1 MMKIFKLL
9 LVIAILFIS
18 IGAVSAE
25 GNFTA
30 LHEEIDLST
39 DSIEITQ
46 NYVYDNSTDYEL
58 TDGIIINKSDFTING
73 NGFTIDG
80 FNQSRIFTVVGT
92 NITINNLNLINGN
105 AYAGAALYIAPNST
119 VTTNNV
125 VFKDNTVITTGGAVK
140 NSVGLYTSI
149 NDTFINNNADTGG
162 AIQSEDGTLDI
173 LNGTFSSEDMQN
185 RGLVYMKNTLMY
197 IENTT
202 FANTSSKYCP
212 AIYSTQSN
220 GKIRK
225 STFANLNATLTAGA
239 IGIREHP
246 GEITIDDCDFINT
259 RCEKN
264 GGAIYADIGGE
275 NGIFDGNITILNSR
289 FTDCISEFGGAYL
302 QLGGHL
308 TIDNTNFTS
317 NIVVSDG
324 GAIYTSWVK
333 NVNISNSIF
342 TSNMGLYEGYSN
354 GGAAYFDMGNVILDS
369 CIFEDNNAS
378 NGSSIYTYDCDLSL
392 LDNYFNNPTENGTS
406 IYGVYCKYYGSGNNF
421 TDDKLSLN
429 NTNYDLN
436 VESSQTRFDLINN
449 TINVETLP
457 KKFDL
462 RDWGWVSS
470 VKNQGKMGSCWAFG
484 ITAALESVLIRYANI
499 TYNFSENNLQNTMIK
514 YSKYGSK
521 MLAES
526 GNTIFGQ
533 SYYSGW
539 LGVSPA
545 EYDTYDELGKIS
557 PLIATTEDVHT
568 KDIVF
573 IPIRKNSTDND
584 PLKRALLNY
593 GAVAVGYYHDFKM
606 PYYNETTYGYYNY
619 ANTTMNHI
627 VCLVGWDDTYPKENF
642 VETPPGDGAFI
653 LKNSWGTKFGD
664 EGYFYISYYDVSL
677 AKASHSMTFD
687 IQNNND
693 YDKLYQH
700 EICYN
705 NTINYTYTMNKFV
718 AEKNL
723 MIAAVGSFILDIG
736 DYNYT
741 ILVNGEKV
749 YEQNGKYDYEGY
761 LTIPLDEYIPVMKGD
776 EFAVISKSTMQN
788 VGNIRTHAEPHVSFA
803 SNDGVE
809 WKDLA
814 EYNYTAMI
822 KVYTI
827 NLDIYTEDLV
837 KIYKNTSNFEAN
849 IGVANETV
857 IFEINGRNY
866 TRISDENGTASM
878 TINLGPG
885 NYTIKTTFNG
895 TTVENTITVLPTLIA
910 DNLVKYFKNASQFY
924 ISLID
929 GGSNPISSVN
939 ITMNINGVFY
949 NRTTNE
955 NGTARLNIN
964 LPPGEY
970 ILTAIDPL
978 TDLMMSYNIT
988 VLPTLIADDLEMTY
1002 QDGSTFNVTVLDGQG
1017 KPAYKAAVKFNINGI
1032 FYTKHTD
1039 SKGIAK
1045 LNINLMSGKY
1055 IITSEYDG
1063 LKISNTISIKDLIN

>member
-1 MMKIFKLL
+1 MKIIKIL
-9 LVIAILFIS
+9 LVLTILIIS
-18 IGAVSAE
+18 ISAVSAE

-30 LHEEIDLST
+30 LQDEIDSST
-39 DSIEITQ
+39 DFLEINQDYT
-46 NYVYDNSTDYEL
+46 YDNSTDYKL
-58 TDGIIINKSDFTING
+58 IKGIEINKNDFTING
-73 NGFTIDG
+73 NGYTIDG
-80 FNQSRIFTVVGT
+80 ANQARIFTINGT
-92 NITINNLNLINGN
+92 NITINNLNFINGN
-105 AYAGAALYIAPNST
+105 ASYGGVLYIKVNSS
-119 VTTNNV
+119 
-125 VFKDNTVITTGGAVK
+125 ITTKNALFIDNEAVSEGGAII
-140 NSVGLYTSI
+140 NNGAYTSI
-149 NDTFINNNADTGG
+149 NDKFINNYAKKGG
-162 AIQSEDGTLDI
+162 TISSENSELAII
-173 LNGTFSSEDMQN
+173 NGSFSSDKIQN
-185 RGLVYMKNTLMY
+185 WGLIYMTSTLMY

-202 FANTSSKYCP
+202 FANITSNYSS
-212 AIYSTQSN
+212 AIYATRSM
-220 GKIRK
+220 GKIKK
-225 STFANLNATLTAGA
+225 SDFINLSAIMTAGA
-239 IGIREHP
+239 IGIKEHVYDI
-246 GEITIDDCDFINT
+246 EIDDCNFINT
-259 RCEKN
+259 RSEKN
-264 GGAIYADIGGE
+264 GGAIYADVGGAYGDL
-275 NGIFDGNITILNSR
+275 NGSITILNSR
-289 FTDCISEFGGAYL
+289 FINCISEFGGAYL
-302 QLGGHL
+302 QLCGYL
-308 TIDNTNFTS
+308 NIDNTNFTS
-317 NIVVSDG
+317 NIAIFDG
-324 GAIYTSWVK
+324 GAIYTSWVDT
-333 NVNISNSIF
+333 VNINNSIF
-342 TSNMGLYEGYSN
+342 TSNMALYDNYSH
-354 GGAAYFDMGNVILDS
+354 GGAAYFDMGEVIMDS
-369 CIFEDNNAS
+369 CILENNNAS
-378 NGSSIYTYDCDLSL
+378 EGSSLYTYDCNVSL
-392 LDNYFNNPTENGTS
+392 LDNYFNNPTENSSS
-406 IYGVYCKYYGSGNNF
+406 IYGVHCNYDENENNF
-421 TDDKLSLN
+421 TQDKLSLN
-429 NTNYDLN
+429 NTNYALN
-436 VESSQTRFDLINN
+436 VESSQTHFDLIEN

-457 KKFDL
+457 KRIDL

-470 VKNQGKMGSCWAFG
+470 VKDQGDMGACWAFG
-484 ITAALESVLIRYANI
+484 ITGALESVLIRYANI
-499 TYNFSENNLQNTMIK
+499 TYDFSENNMQNTMIK
-514 YSKYGSK
+514 YSKYGCVD
-521 MLAES
+521 LAEG
-526 GNTIFGQ
+526 GNQYTGQ
-533 SYYSGW
+533 SYYSSW

-557 PLIATTEDVHT
+557 SLIATPEDVHI

-573 IPIRKNSTDND
+573 VPARNNSTDND
-584 PLKRALLNY
+584 QIKRALLKY
-593 GAVAVGYYHDFKM
+593 GALAISYYHDFN
-606 PYYNETTYGYYNY
+606 PQYYNETTYGYYNY
-619 ANTTMNHI
+619 EIPGVDHT

-978 TDLMMSYNIT
+978 TGLMMSYNIT

-1017 KPAYKAAVKFNINGI
+1017 NPLANVAVRFNINGI

-1063 LKISNTISIKDLIN
+1063 LKISNTITIKD